1 MEKKRPILDAST
13 FPHFHVFEEFGSV
26 SKEWG
31 QKKKNANVRDYE
43 RLAWSLAW
51 PASVAVF

>member
-1 MEKKRPILDAST
+1 MEKKWPLLDAPT
-13 FPHFHVFEEFGSV
+13 FLHFRVFVEFGSV

-31 QKKKNANVRDYE
+31 KKKNANVCDYE
-43 RLAWSLAW
+43 ILARSLGW